1 MFGNKNKSK
10 TAKTPLAELQNLQSE
25 LHSLREKHIAVL
37 DQELLLLE
45 KEEVSQKSR
54 IDKTRDQ
61 LAQAK
66 LRLKEQKDA
75 KPSIQARTQASI
87 DTHQAHFDNHQAEL
101 AQLRSR
107 IFEKKLESR
116 KEKAVLKAIIDAE
129 TALAR
134 PDKTRPAPK
143 QAAATTPAAKKPI
156 PKAAAAKTKKPS
168 SASPQPSP
176 KESAAQAP
184 KDGDKP
190 SANSAAT
197 IAKDKSPAPTAV
209 KATPSAVTASPPKA
223 VEKEYKAPRR
233 RVRRMSDIPSHPD
246 KPGDR
251 LASLFDD
258 F

>member
-25 LHSLREKHIAVL
+25 LHSLREKHIAAL

-61 LAQAK
+61 LAEAK

-116 KEKAVLKAIIDAE
+116 KEKAVLKAIVDAE

-134 PDKTRPAPK
+134 PEKTRPAAK
-143 QAAATTPAAKKPI
+143 QAAATPAAKKTI
-156 PKAAAAKTKKPS
+156 PKAAAAKTKTPS

-184 KDGDKP
+184 KDDDKP
-190 SANSAAT
+190 IANSAAT
-197 IAKDKSPAPTAV
+197 AAKDKSPTPTAV
-209 KATPSAVTASPPKA
+209 KTTPSAVTASPPKA

>member
-25 LHSLREKHIAVL
+25 LHSLREKQIAVL

-45 KEEVSQKSR
+45 KEEVSQESR

-129 TALAR
+129 TALSK
-134 PDKTRPAPK
+134 PEKNRPAAK
-143 QAAATTPAAKKPI
+143 QAATTPAAKKTI
-156 PKAAAAKTKKPS
+156 PKAAAAKTKKPR

-184 KDGDKP
+184 QDDDTP
-190 SANSAAT
+190 SANSATTA
-197 IAKDKSPAPTAV
+197 AKDKPPAPTAV
-209 KATPSAVTASPPKA
+209 KTTPSAITASPPKA

-246 KPGDR
+246 KPSDR

>member
-25 LHSLREKHIAVL
+25 LHSLREKHSTAL

-66 LRLKEQKDA
+66 LRLKEQQDA
-75 KPSIQARTQASI
+75 KPSIQARTKTSI
-87 DTHQAHFDNHQAEL
+87 DTHQGHFDNHQAEL
-101 AQLRSR
+101 AQLRSK

-129 TALAR
+129 STLVK
-134 PDKTRPAPK
+134 PEKTRPAAK
-143 QAAATTPAAKKPI
+143 RTTAATPAEKSI
-156 PKAAAAKTKKPS
+156 PKTAAAKEKKPS
-168 SASPQPSP
+168 SASPKPDKKGSIAQVP
-176 KESAAQAP
+176 KNAAKLRTNSSAT
-184 KDGDKP
+184 
-190 SANSAAT
+190 AT
-197 IAKDKSPAPTAV
+197 KDKAETAAAV
-209 KATPSAVTASPPKA
+209 KITPSTVTSSPPKV
-223 VEKEYKAPRR
+223 VEKESKAPNR

-246 KPGDR
+246 KPSDR

>member
-25 LHSLREKHIAVL
+25 LHSLREKHITAL
-37 DQELLLLE
+37 NQELLLLE

-66 LRLKEQKDA
+66 LRLKEQQDA

-87 DTHQAHFDNHQAEL
+87 DAHQGHFDNHQAEL

-129 TALAR
+129 STLVR
-134 PDKTRPAPK
+134 PEKTRPSAK
-143 QAAATTPAAKKPI
+143 RTAAATPAEKPTPKT
-156 PKAAAAKTKKPS
+156 AAAREKKPS
-168 SASPQPSP
+168 SASHKPGLR
-176 KESAAQAP
+176 ESTAQAP
-184 KDGDKP
+184 KNAAKL
-190 SANSAAT
+190 SASSPAT
-197 IAKDKSPAPTAV
+197 ATKDKSETAAAV
-209 KATPSAVTASPPKA
+209 KITPSMVTASPPKV
-223 VEKEYKAPRR
+223 VEKEPKAPSR

-246 KPGDR
+246 KPSDR

>member
-25 LHSLREKHIAVL
+25 LHSLREKHITAL

-54 IDKTRDQ
+54 IDKTREQ
-61 LAQAK
+61 LAQVK
-66 LRLKEQKDA
+66 LRLKEQQDP

-87 DTHQAHFDNHQAEL
+87 DTHQAQFDHYQAEL

-116 KEKAVLKAIIDAE
+116 KEKAVLKAIIDVE
-129 TALAR
+129 SALVR
-134 PDKTRPAPK
+134 PEKTRSAAK
-143 QAAATTPAAKKPI
+143 RTAAATPAEKSI
-156 PKAAAAKTKKPS
+156 PKTAAARAKKPS

-176 KESAAQAP
+176 KESIAQAP
-184 KDGDKP
+184 KSVTKP
-190 SANSAAT
+190 SASRVAT
-197 IAKDKSPAPTAV
+197 ATKNKPETPVAV
-209 KATPSAVTASPPKA
+209 KKTPSTVTASRPKA
-223 VEKEYKAPRR
+223 VEKDYKAAQR

-246 KPGDR
+246 KPSDR

>member
-1 MFGNKNKSK
+1 MFGTKNKSK

-25 LHSLREKHIAVL
+25 LHSLREKHITAL

-66 LRLKEQKDA
+66 LRLKEQQDA

-87 DTHQAHFDNHQAEL
+87 DTHQAHFDTHQAEL

-129 TALAR
+129 TALVR
-134 PDKTRPAPK
+134 PEKTRPTAK
-143 QAAATTPAAKKPI
+143 RTAAAAPSEKPI
-156 PKAAAAKTKKPS
+156 PKTAVAKAQKPS
-168 SASPQPSP
+168 SASPQSSP
-176 KESAAQAP
+176 KESIAQAP
-184 KDGDKP
+184 KNDAKP
-190 SANSAAT
+190 STNSAKTNTTGKSETPAA
-197 IAKDKSPAPTAV
+197 AKTTPSKVAAPT
-209 KATPSAVTASPPKA
+209 PEAVT
-223 VEKEYKAPRR
+223 KEYKAPRR

-246 KPGDR
+246 KPSDR